1 MSVEVKK
8 IDENTWSMEEP
19 GVRFF
24 LLAGEKKALLIDS
37 GMQMRNAKELAGE
50 LTDLPI
56 ELINTHADPDHVGS
70 NDEFEWFY
78 MNPAE
83 GSNFYNTFKR
93 TGRIVPVWEGS
104 EIDLGG
110 RALRV
115 VEIPGHTPGS
125 IAVIDVNN
133 RRVFSGDTVQDG
145 RIFMFG
151 VQREMHA
158 FRHSLIKLDSFKN
171 MFDKVYP
178 CHGTCPVDP
187 DLIMKLYDAAGDVME
202 GRVEGRPEEL
212 RGTPVAVY
220 DVGTA
225 TFLCD
230 L

>member
-125 IAVIDVNN
+125 IAVIDIN
-133 RRVFSGDTVQDG
+133 
-145 RIFMFG
+145 
-151 VQREMHA
+151 
-158 FRHSLIKLDSFKN
+158 
-171 MFDKVYP
+171 
-178 CHGTCPVDP
+178 
-187 DLIMKLYDAAGDVME
+187 
-202 GRVEGRPEEL
+202 
-212 RGTPVAVY
+212 
-220 DVGTA
+220 
-225 TFLCD
+225 
-230 L
+230 